1 VKKRIAPNTG
11 SLAILSLALGS
22 VFVWTY
28 DPASEIISA
37 FLAQYLKEFTR
48 HHDLILFAAMALAAS
63 SVVYLISFIAVSDL
77 ASKIY
82 RYIIGTM
89 SKKQLLPLA
98 FKPRTRFAFK
108 GVYSDMTAVIN
119 SLADM
124 LQSFKKDKDKFEKT
138 VELYLDPIVK
148 QEIDSRGIH
157 EVYIGGKKRTATI
170 FFSDLRGFT
179 SFTETHEPDKVV
191 EVLNEYLSVSTKII
205 DKYKGRVN
213 KYIGDAVMAVF
224 EEPPKYS
231 DYVDYD
237 KAVMASL
244 EIRDNFERMLS
255 VWKEKIDPLMSVG
268 LGIGLARGVV
278 ISGNIGSSERMEH
291 TVIGDK
297 VNFASRLCSTAKNGE
312 IIISDD
318 IYSLLMPKL
327 DVETLAPC
335 EIKGKAGTHN
345 IYSVKTRRMLE
356 R

>member
-1 VKKRIAPNTG
+1 MKEKIKPNTG
-11 SLAILSLALGS
+11 LLAVTSMALGAA
-22 VFVWTY
+22 VAGFY
-28 DPASEIISA
+28 QPAAEIIMP
-37 FLAQYLKEFTR
+37 YLKDNFSEYSRYHGIIQFG
-48 HHDLILFAAMALAAS
+48 IMALAVS
-63 SVVYLISFIAVSDL
+63 CVIYLISFIAVSDFAAMTYKYL
-77 ASKIY
+77 INY
-82 RYIIGTM
+82 M
-89 SKKQLLPLA
+89 SVKRLLPLS
-98 FKPRTRFAFK
+98 FKPKARFAFK
-108 GVYSDMTAVIN
+108 GVYSDMTSVIN

-124 LQSFKKDKDKFEKT
+124 LLCFKKDKDKFEKT
-138 VELYLDPIVK
+138 VEMYLDPIVK
-148 QEIDSRGIH
+148 REMEQRGIH

-224 EEPPKYS
+224 EEPPKYAEYL
-231 DYVDYD
+231 DCD

-244 EIRDNFERMLS
+244 EIRDKFERMLY
-255 VWKEKIDPLMSVG
+255 VWKEKIDPAMSVG

-318 IYSLLMPKL
+318 IYSLLMEKL
-327 DVETLAPC
+327 EVEVLAPC
-335 EIKGKAGTHN
+335 EIKGKAGVHN

>member
-1 VKKRIAPNTG
+1 MQKKIAPNTG
-11 SLAILSLALGS
+11 SLALLSLAVGFA
-22 VFVWTY
+22 FVWAY
-28 DPASEIISA
+28 EPSA
-37 FLAQYLKEFTR
+37 ETIRPFVESNFKEAAKY
-48 HHDLILFAAMALAAS
+48 HDLIIFAVMAAAAS
-63 SVVYLISFIAVSDL
+63 CVVYLISFIAVSDL

-82 RYIIGTM
+82 AYMIGTM

-98 FKPRTRFAFK
+98 FKPRVRFAFK
-108 GVYSDMTAVIN
+108 GVYADMTAVIN

-157 EVYIGGKKRTATI
+157 EVYIGGKKKTATV

-179 SFTETHEPDKVV
+179 SFTETHDPDKVV

-224 EEPPKYS
+224 EEPPKYA
-231 DYVDYD
+231 DYLDCD

-255 VWKEKIDPLMSVG
+255 VWKAKIDPLMSIG

-318 IYSLLMPKL
+318 IYSLLMSKL
-327 DVETLAPC
+327 EVETLAPC